1 MPGPLTLGQIV
12 ELLGGRVAG
21 DADTLV
27 PQVAPLGGAT
37 PRHIS
42 FFTGSRYRA
51 QLAATRAGAVVLG
64 PEAEGETA
72 LPRIVAENPY
82 AYFARLSQL
91 FNPVVVQAPGVHPS
105 AVVAKSAQ
113 LGARASL
120 GAGCVVG
127 EGVAIG
133 DDSVLY

>member
-1 MPGPLTLGQIV
+1 MPGPLTLGKIV
-12 ELLGGRVAG
+12 ERLGGRVAG
-21 DADTLV
+21 DANTLV
-27 PQVAPLGGAT
+27 HQVASLEGASR
-37 PRHIS
+37 RHIS

-64 PEAEGETA
+64 PEAEDETT

-91 FNPVVVQAPGVHPS
+91 FNPLVTQPPGVHPS

-113 LGARASL
+113 LGARVSIR
-120 GAGCVVG
+120 AGCVVG
-127 EGVAIG
+127 EDVVIG
-133 DDSVLY
+133 QD